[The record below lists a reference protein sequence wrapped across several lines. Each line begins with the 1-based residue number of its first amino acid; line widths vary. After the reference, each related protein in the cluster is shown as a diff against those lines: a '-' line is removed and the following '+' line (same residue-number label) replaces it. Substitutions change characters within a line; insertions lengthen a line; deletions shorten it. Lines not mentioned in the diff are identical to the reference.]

1 MSKDKHLA
9 NIDRVLLKAVSTN
22 SNLENKS
29 KILFTEAV
37 QASGEFLKVAFD
49 VYRSVNDPYNGLW
62 ILEDING
69 KSHLVRSSNP
79 QYEEH
84 GSGDWTVVSSYD
96 KDNVTLSYKKTPI
109 ARFDSETYK
118 FSSNDIFNFKEALLE
133 NTSDA
138 SFIKDVLLEQPESKR
153 YALLNSFPE
162 LKKFI

>member
-62 ILEDING
+62 ILEDINTIT
-69 KSHLVRSSNP
+69 K
-79 QYEEH
+79 
-84 GSGDWTVVSSYD
+84 
-96 KDNVTLSYKKTPI
+96 KIILSIY
-109 ARFDSETYK
+109 
-118 FSSNDIFNFKEALLE
+118 
-133 NTSDA
+133 
-138 SFIKDVLLEQPESKR
+138 
-153 YALLNSFPE
+153 LLNYKLICHYIP
-162 LKKFI
+162 